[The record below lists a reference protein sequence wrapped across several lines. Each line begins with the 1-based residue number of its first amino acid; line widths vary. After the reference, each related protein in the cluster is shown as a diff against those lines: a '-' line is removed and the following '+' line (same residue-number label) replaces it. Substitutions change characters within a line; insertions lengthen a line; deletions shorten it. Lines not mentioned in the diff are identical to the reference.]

1 MRKPVTLAATAAALV
16 VATVALAACGTQPST
31 PGAQTL
37 PSLPT
42 SPIADHATPTPT
54 ASSHPSAPATPT
66 AATNPTARPSAPP
79 VHFDSPE
86 AAMRY
91 LAAAY
96 DRGDRDALRAVT
108 TPASREALW
117 EMRSEAVNLRLTSCD
132 RSSDGS
138 YVCQFTHDY
147 PASLHLTGHGASTML
162 VSPATRP
169 GWYLSELM
177 DCG

>member
-16 VATVALAACGTQPST
+16 ACTLALAACGHPST
-31 PGAQTL
+31 TSSTQSL

-42 SPIADHATPTPT
+42 SPVANQPTPSTPGTPATPTTPVPT
-54 ASSHPSAPATPT
+54 PSTRPSAPAP
-66 AATNPTARPSAPP
+66 
-79 VHFDSPE
+79 HFDSPE

-96 DRGDRDALRAVT
+96 DRGDLAGLRPVT
-108 TPASREALW
+108 TPASRDALW

-132 RSSDGS
+132 RNPNGS
-138 YVCQFTHDY
+138 YTCQFTHDY
-147 PASLHLTGHGASTML
+147 PKSLHMQGHGASTM
-162 VSPATRP
+162 VASPAARP
-169 GWYLSELM
+169 GWYMSELL